1 MFLLGWNLL
10 EGFCISL
17 CSDLGSDEQK
27 GGEEHYTQYSVI
39 ILESNDGE
47 TVHYQSLEKRAWW
60 ARMDIGRVKVEVRE
74 GTSPCTPR
82 AAVPA
87 WQTEKAREDRI
98 LNEPCVSSHHVTAE
112 LEWEGGHVCLSE
124 CLVMPGRQPQWSLES
139 MRR

>member
-17 CSDLGSDEQK
+17 CSDLVSDEQR

-60 ARMDIGRVKVEVRE
+60 ARMDIGRVHQPLH
-74 GTSPCTPR
+74 T
-82 AAVPA
+82 
-87 WQTEKAREDRI
+87 Q
-98 LNEPCVSSHHVTAE
+98 SSSA
-112 LEWEGGHVCLSE
+112 
-124 CLVMPGRQPQWSLES
+124 SLAD
-139 MRR
+139 